1 MSKIL
6 LIVLALFMTVGVSL
20 ATIDQ
25 PLRQDEVT
33 QHPIIDKIINSR
45 FAVAIGGGW
54 YRAVRKENLSGTEF
68 DWRFDIRVIETNG
81 RDLIIVHRQEQN
93 SGQHPDS
100 NWVIEYSYMGNLAD
114 NTLNQYDKERFI
126 SVQGSDGGWFRVSV
140 TWPDNFRYPDL
151 LTEEEAAEL
160 YKKELEWWNNKL

>member
-1 MSKIL
+1 MKKLLLIL
-6 LIVLALFMTVGVSL
+6 LSFFLMTWAAV
-20 ATIDQ
+20 AD
-25 PLRQDEVT
+25 DEVT
-33 QHPIIDKIINSR
+33 QHPIIDKVLNSQS
-45 FAVAIGGGW
+45 AVEIGGGW
-54 YRAVRKENLSGTEF
+54 VRIIIKENLSKTEF

-81 RDLIIVHRQEQN
+81 RDLLIIHREEQN

-100 NWVIEYSYMGNLAD
+100 NWVIEHSYMDVLTD
-114 NTLNQYDKERFI
+114 SILDQYDKERFI
-126 SVQGSDGGWFRVSV
+126 SVQGSGGGWFRVSV